1 MEEINSPRPPSYY
14 KQINNIKYDRSLLSA
29 ALITMGEHR
38 NLEIDYNG
46 MHDLWERAS
55 DGGKVTDCER
65 ETLKY
70 IMNNYE
76 CTPSAKEFL
85 NQKLEN

>member
-1 MEEINSPRPPSYY
+1 MESINSPKRTSYY
-14 KQINNIKYDRSLLSA
+14 KQINNIKYDRDLLAA
-29 ALITMGEHR
+29 ALMTMALHR

-46 MHDLWERAS
+46 MYEIWVKAS

-76 CTPSAKEFL
+76 CTPSAKIFL
-85 NQKLEN
+85 NQKLDN